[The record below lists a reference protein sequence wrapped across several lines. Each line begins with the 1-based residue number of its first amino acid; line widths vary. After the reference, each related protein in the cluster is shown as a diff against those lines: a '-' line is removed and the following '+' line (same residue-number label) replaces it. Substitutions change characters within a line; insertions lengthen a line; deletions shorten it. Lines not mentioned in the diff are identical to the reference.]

1 MAQDKMIIEILDDGT
16 IKTTTDP
23 ISQPNHESAAQ
34 FVKTIARL
42 ADGVE
47 TVTKRQKQGH
57 QFTGHSHGNKQN
69 Q

>member
-1 MAQDKMIIEILDDGT
+1 MTIEVLPDGT

-23 ISQPNHESAAQ
+23 ISQPNHENAAQ

-42 ADGVE
+42 ARGVE

-57 QFTGHSHGNKQN
+57 QFTGHAHGNKQS